1 MSEFNSGARVRSDDN
16 PEGGIGTVLA
26 SDDPR
31 CVFAPDDWA
40 DHSVVAWE
48 DDTVTIVADRALSL
62 DASVDWDE
70 EAREP
75 ED

>member
-1 MSEFNSGARVRSDDN
+1 MTKFEYGDRVRGDDN
-16 PEGGIGTVLA
+16 REGGIGTVLA
-26 SDDPR
+26 WDDPR
-31 CVFAPDDWA
+31 CTFAPEDWA

-62 DASVDWDE
+62 DSSVDWDQ

-75 ED
+75 ET